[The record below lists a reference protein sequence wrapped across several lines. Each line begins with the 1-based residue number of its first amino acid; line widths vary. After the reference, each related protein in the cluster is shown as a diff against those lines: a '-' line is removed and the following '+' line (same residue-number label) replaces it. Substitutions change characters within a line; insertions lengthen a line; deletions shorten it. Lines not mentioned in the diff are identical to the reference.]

1 MEKKRVKYVRV
12 LVNQKEDRKQK
23 NFLEKYKDSIGTIA
37 SLCAVVAFIVTV
49 ITASIQYWNSYQAA
63 EFYHINQFYFIQES
77 VVNIFYDAI
86 AKMFQVFFP
95 IIAFN
100 LIYRKTKEIHTNQN
114 KKDTKIVDSISLH
127 CVFFLVYIIF
137 SSNTFSLEAGDI
149 LVQLKIQFVTN
160 VFILLYETFCFL
172 LFFFLLILTSD
183 LKTGIHEGDVVWCI
197 IWSIVFMLFF
207 MFMIIEYKQAAE
219 NIQELIARYI
229 SISLFSIY
237 YYVIFMLSKYSE
249 KINIDFFVIFCWQVI
264 LAFALII
271 IMMGPYVM
279 LLRNVLDFKTG
290 NPYFNIKEY
299 EIVQNFNNFNPN
311 NMPDIMVSGSDLE
324 NNGQNRVSNSNLQV
338 VILHIGSQVLLMNGT
353 INDGGVEI
361 KNPKHTTSSSNL
373 YLDIS
378 SYEIQDA
385 DKYIFYG
392 RRFASVKRKYG
403 EYLLDKDDEEKN
415 NAE

>member
-1 MEKKRVKYVRV
+1 MEKKRFKYFRV

-49 ITASIQYWNSYQAA
+49 ITALIQFWNSYQAA
-63 EFYHINQFYFIQES
+63 EFYHINQSYFIQES
-77 VVNIFYDAI
+77 VVNIYYDAI

-114 KKDTKIVDSISLH
+114 KKDTKIVDSIGLH
-127 CVFFLVYIIF
+127 FVFFLVYIIV
-137 SSNTFSLEAGDI
+137 SSNTFSLEAGDV
-149 LVQLKIQFVTN
+149 LVQLKIQFVSN
-160 VFILLYETFCFL
+160 VYKVLTISFYVSFVLFILT
-172 LFFFLLILTSD
+172 LTPV
-183 LKTGIHEGDVVWCI
+183 LATGIHKRDIGWCI
-197 IWSIVFMLFF
+197 FWSAFF
-207 MFMIIEYKQAAE
+207 MCYFMFKTIKYEQAVE
-219 NIQELIARYI
+219 NIEELIASDI
-229 SISLFSIY
+229 SIILFCIY
-237 YYVIFMLSKYSE
+237 YYVIFMLSKYGE
-249 KINIDFFVIFCWQVI
+249 KINTIFLIFWQVI
-264 LAFALII
+264 LFIALII

-279 LLRNVLDFKTG
+279 LLRNVMGSKTG
-290 NPYFNIKEY
+290 NRYFHIKKY
-299 EIVQNFNNFNPN
+299 EIVQNHNNFNPN
-311 NMPDIMVSGSDLE
+311 NKLDIMASGSDLE
-324 NNGQNRVSNSNLQV
+324 NNGQNRVSDSNLQV
-338 VILHIGSQVLLMNGT
+338 VILHTGSQVLLMNGT
-353 INDGGVEI
+353 VNDGGVEI

-403 EYLLDKDDEEKN
+403 DYLLDKDDEEKN

>member
-23 NFLEKYKDSIGTIA
+23 SFLEKYKDSIGTIA

-49 ITASIQYWNSYQAA
+49 ITASIQFWNSYQAA

-77 VVNIFYDAI
+77 VVHIFYGAI
-86 AKMFQVFFP
+86 VKIFQVFFP

-100 LIYRKTKEIHTNQN
+100 LIYCKTKEIQTYQN
-114 KKDTKIVDSISLH
+114 KKCMKIPESILLH
-127 CVFFLVYIIF
+127 FVFFSVYVII

-149 LVQLKIQFVTN
+149 LVQLNIQLVTN
-160 VFILLYETFCFL
+160 VFLLLYATFCFFL
-172 LFFFLLILTSD
+172 CFFLLILKSD
-183 LKTGIHEGDVVWCI
+183 LKVGIHEGDIGWCI
-197 IWSIVFMLFF
+197 IWSILFMLFF
-207 MFMIIEYKQAAE
+207 GLMTIKYALAAE
-219 NIQELIARYI
+219 NIQGDMARDI
-229 SISLFSIY
+229 SISLFPIY
-237 YYVIFMLSKYSE
+237 YYVIFMLSKYGE
-249 KINIDFFVIFCWQVI
+249 KINIFFLICWQVI
-264 LAFALII
+264 LSIALII
-271 IMMGPYVM
+271 IMMGPFVM
-279 LLRNVLDFKTG
+279 LLQITSGWSTG

>member
-1 MEKKRVKYVRV
+1 MEKKRFKYFRV

-23 NFLEKYKDSIGTIA
+23 SFLEKYKDSIGTIA
-37 SLCAVVAFIVTV
+37 SLCAVVVFFTTV
-49 ITASIQYWNSYQAA
+49 ITVLIQFWNSYQAA
-63 EFYHINQFYFIQES
+63 EFYHIDQFYFIQES
-77 VVNIFYDAI
+77 VENIFYDAI

-100 LIYRKTKEIHTNQN
+100 LIYRKTKEIQTHQ
-114 KKDTKIVDSISLH
+114 KKKYGYSIVLH
-127 CVFFLVYIIF
+127 CVFFFVYIIV

-183 LKTGIHEGDVVWCI
+183 LKTGIDEGDVVWCI
-197 IWSIVFMLFF
+197 IWSIVFMSFF
-207 MFMIIEYKQAAE
+207 MFMIIKYKQAAE

-271 IMMGPYVM
+271 IMMGQFVM
-279 LLRNVLDFKTG
+279 LLRVTL
-290 NPYFNIKEY
+290 
-299 EIVQNFNNFNPN
+299 
-311 NMPDIMVSGSDLE
+311 
-324 NNGQNRVSNSNLQV
+324 
-338 VILHIGSQVLLMNGT
+338 
-353 INDGGVEI
+353 
-361 KNPKHTTSSSNL
+361 
-373 YLDIS
+373 
-378 SYEIQDA
+378 
-385 DKYIFYG
+385 
-392 RRFASVKRKYG
+392 
-403 EYLLDKDDEEKN
+403 
-415 NAE
+415 